1 MKRVS
6 TIFEAL
12 ISVLFLPLGL
22 YWLIEGIS
30 NKTWFAPASLIMGA
44 AFASLGFITLYSA
57 VKSVLSRRAM
67 LRYAT
72 GGHRVHKAVSSQNDG
87 V

>member
-1 MKRVS
+1 MNRVS
-6 TIFEAL
+6 TTFATL
-12 ISVLFLPLGL
+12 ISVLMLTLGL
-22 YWLIEGIS
+22 YWLIEGFA
-30 NKTWFAPASLIMGA
+30 NKTSLAPASLIMGA

-67 LRYAT
+67 LRHET
-72 GGHRVHKAVSSQNDG
+72 GGHRVHKAVSSHNDG